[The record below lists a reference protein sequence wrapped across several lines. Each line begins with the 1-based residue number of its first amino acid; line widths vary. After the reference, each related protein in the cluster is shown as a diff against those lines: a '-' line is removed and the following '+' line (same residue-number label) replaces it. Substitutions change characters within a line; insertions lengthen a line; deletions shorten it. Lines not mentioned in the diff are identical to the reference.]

1 MAVILVV
8 DDLPINRDYL
18 ATLLSYAGHRVEQA
32 GDGAAALG
40 VIERTRLDLVI
51 TDILMP
57 RIDGIEL
64 ARRIAQFSRDKRL
77 PVIFYTAT
85 YRLAEARE
93 LGNSCGVRTV
103 IPKPAEPQVVIDAV
117 QAELGLPEVSFA
129 AEPAIRTPRGGDP
142 DGLDGLATTM
152 VGLRTVLG
160 QSLTRAA
167 NGTKNGAHERD
178 EAFVRAQSLS
188 MRLAALLELSINL
201 TAYEQPAE
209 MLETFVHAA
218 RDVMGS
224 GFAMVCL
231 LDESGMLRD
240 FACWGL
246 SQEELDA
253 LRTNLEPT
261 EGVFGEVMRTSRPQR
276 LHGPA
281 AAAALRR
288 PNTQCALIAP
298 VNSASR
304 AHGWFCAGDRIGMA
318 DFPPG
323 DEQIASALA
332 AQVAAEYEKRV
343 LLDRVRRH
351 AAVLELET
359 DERKAALDRLRD
371 SELRFRQLAENIREA
386 FFLIDAA
393 SGEMLYVSPAYTEVW
408 QRSAES
414 LYAAPHSWR
423 ELIHPDDRHIADYS
437 MRETQTT
444 GAFNVQYRILRP
456 DGSVRWI
463 RARGFPIRNA
473 QGTLYRVAGLA
484 EDITDTKRQDRSIR
498 RLSRIYRVLSGI
510 NSAIVR
516 IHDRQALFEEAC
528 RIAVEEGD
536 FPIAWIAL
544 YVRDEEALRLCSCR
558 GVDDDTCAA
567 LADYLASGLGSE
579 SGPASRT
586 IRSQTAIVVRDLAHA
601 LADTDAPAARVAIER
616 GYDSLVSLPLVV
628 EGEIAGVMLLYAEET
643 DHFDAQELALLN
655 ELAGDISFALQFIA
669 KEEQLSFLAHYDP
682 LTSLPNARLFR
693 ERLSQALSQTRGT
706 VALFLVD
713 IDRFGHLNDSL
724 GRHIG
729 DRLLASAAARLAAA
743 FPDGRVAR
751 VGADSFAV
759 TAANLK
765 QETDAGTLLQDKL
778 LAVFNRPFANDG
790 EELRITARVGVAVYP
805 SDAPDPE
812 TLYNNAEA
820 ALKEAQQS
828 GARYLFY
835 SPRLNSRVAE
845 DLALEQQLLS
855 ALERSEFILY
865 YQPKIAARSGE
876 LVGLEA
882 LLRWQPRKGAIV
894 TPDRFIGVLEDTEL
908 IIDVGRW
915 VVEQALADHRRW
927 VDMNMRALPVAVNVS
942 PIQLRYADFPD
953 MILAALG
960 HHGVPGS
967 SLELEITESVIM
979 SDIEAHTQ
987 RLEQI
992 AAAGVSIAIDDFGT
1006 GYSSLRYLAKLPVDT
1021 LKIDRSFIVTMA
1033 SDADS
1038 MTLVSTIV
1046 SLAHSFDLSV
1056 VAEGVDSEEQAHLLR
1071 LMKCDTLQG
1080 YLLAGRRRYR
1090 GRLGSRG

>member
-1 MAVILVV
+1 
-8 DDLPINRDYL
+8 
-18 ATLLSYAGHRVEQA
+18 
-32 GDGAAALG
+32 
-40 VIERTRLDLVI
+40 
-51 TDILMP
+51 
-57 RIDGIEL
+57 
-64 ARRIAQFSRDKRL
+64 
-77 PVIFYTAT
+77 
-85 YRLAEARE
+85 
-93 LGNSCGVRTV
+93 
-103 IPKPAEPQVVIDAV
+103 
-117 QAELGLPEVSFA
+117 
-129 AEPAIRTPRGGDP
+129 
-142 DGLDGLATTM
+142 
-152 VGLRTVLG
+152 
-160 QSLTRAA
+160 
-167 NGTKNGAHERD
+167 
-178 EAFVRAQSLS
+178 
-188 MRLAALLELSINL
+188 
-201 TAYEQPAE
+201 
-209 MLETFVHAA
+209 
-218 RDVMGS
+218 
-224 GFAMVCL
+224 
-231 LDESGMLRD
+231 
-240 FACWGL
+240 
-246 SQEELDA
+246 
-253 LRTNLEPT
+253 
-261 EGVFGEVMRTSRPQR
+261 
-276 LHGPA
+276 
-281 AAAALRR
+281 
-288 PNTQCALIAP
+288 
-298 VNSASR
+298 
-304 AHGWFCAGDRIGMA
+304 
-318 DFPPG
+318 
-323 DEQIASALA
+323 
-332 AQVAAEYEKRV
+332 
-343 LLDRVRRH
+343 
-351 AAVLELET
+351 
-359 DERKAALDRLRD
+359 
-371 SELRFRQLAENIREA
+371 
-386 FFLIDAA
+386 
-393 SGEMLYVSPAYTEVW
+393 
-408 QRSAES
+408 
-414 LYAAPHSWR
+414 
-423 ELIHPDDRHIADYS
+423 
-437 MRETQTT
+437 
-444 GAFNVQYRILRP
+444 
-456 DGSVRWI
+456 
-463 RARGFPIRNA
+463 
-473 QGTLYRVAGLA
+473 
-484 EDITDTKRQDRSIR
+484 
-498 RLSRIYRVLSGI
+498 
-510 NSAIVR
+510 
-516 IHDRQALFEEAC
+516 
-528 RIAVEEGD
+528 
-536 FPIAWIAL
+536 
-544 YVRDEEALRLCSCR
+544 
-558 GVDDDTCAA
+558 
-567 LADYLASGLGSE
+567 
-579 SGPASRT
+579 
-586 IRSQTAIVVRDLAHA
+586 
-601 LADTDAPAARVAIER
+601 
-616 GYDSLVSLPLVV
+616 
-628 EGEIAGVMLLYAEET
+628 
-643 DHFDAQELALLN
+643 
-655 ELAGDISFALQFIA
+655 
-669 KEEQLSFLAHYDP
+669 

-724 GRHIG
+724 GWHIG

-915 VVEQALADHRRW
+915 VVEQALADHKRW
-927 VDMNMRALPVAVNVS
+927 IDMNMRALPVAVNVS

-987 RLEQI
+987 RLERI

-1080 YLLAGRRRYR
+1080 YLLGKPMPAAEIEK
-1090 GRLGSRG
+1090 LLSRDDS

>member
-1 MAVILVV
+1 
-8 DDLPINRDYL
+8 
-18 ATLLSYAGHRVEQA
+18 
-32 GDGAAALG
+32 
-40 VIERTRLDLVI
+40 
-51 TDILMP
+51 
-57 RIDGIEL
+57 
-64 ARRIAQFSRDKRL
+64 
-77 PVIFYTAT
+77 
-85 YRLAEARE
+85 
-93 LGNSCGVRTV
+93 
-103 IPKPAEPQVVIDAV
+103 
-117 QAELGLPEVSFA
+117 
-129 AEPAIRTPRGGDP
+129 
-142 DGLDGLATTM
+142 
-152 VGLRTVLG
+152 
-160 QSLTRAA
+160 
-167 NGTKNGAHERD
+167 
-178 EAFVRAQSLS
+178 
-188 MRLAALLELSINL
+188 
-201 TAYEQPAE
+201 
-209 MLETFVHAA
+209 
-218 RDVMGS
+218 
-224 GFAMVCL
+224 
-231 LDESGMLRD
+231 
-240 FACWGL
+240 
-246 SQEELDA
+246 
-253 LRTNLEPT
+253 
-261 EGVFGEVMRTSRPQR
+261 
-276 LHGPA
+276 
-281 AAAALRR
+281 
-288 PNTQCALIAP
+288 
-298 VNSASR
+298 
-304 AHGWFCAGDRIGMA
+304 
-318 DFPPG
+318 
-323 DEQIASALA
+323 
-332 AQVAAEYEKRV
+332 
-343 LLDRVRRH
+343 
-351 AAVLELET
+351 
-359 DERKAALDRLRD
+359 
-371 SELRFRQLAENIREA
+371 
-386 FFLIDAA
+386 
-393 SGEMLYVSPAYTEVW
+393 
-408 QRSAES
+408 
-414 LYAAPHSWR
+414 
-423 ELIHPDDRHIADYS
+423 
-437 MRETQTT
+437 
-444 GAFNVQYRILRP
+444 
-456 DGSVRWI
+456 
-463 RARGFPIRNA
+463 
-473 QGTLYRVAGLA
+473 
-484 EDITDTKRQDRSIR
+484 
-498 RLSRIYRVLSGI
+498 
-510 NSAIVR
+510 
-516 IHDRQALFEEAC
+516 
-528 RIAVEEGD
+528 
-536 FPIAWIAL
+536 
-544 YVRDEEALRLCSCR
+544 
-558 GVDDDTCAA
+558 
-567 LADYLASGLGSE
+567 
-579 SGPASRT
+579 
-586 IRSQTAIVVRDLAHA
+586 
-601 LADTDAPAARVAIER
+601 
-616 GYDSLVSLPLVV
+616 
-628 EGEIAGVMLLYAEET
+628 
-643 DHFDAQELALLN
+643 
-655 ELAGDISFALQFIA
+655 
-669 KEEQLSFLAHYDP
+669 
-682 LTSLPNARLFR
+682 
-693 ERLSQALSQTRGT
+693 
-706 VALFLVD
+706 
-713 IDRFGHLNDSL
+713 
-724 GRHIG
+724 
-729 DRLLASAAARLAAA
+729 LLASAAARLAAA

-1080 YLLAGRRRYR
+1080 YLLGKPMPAAEIEK
-1090 GRLGSRG
+1090 LLSRDDS